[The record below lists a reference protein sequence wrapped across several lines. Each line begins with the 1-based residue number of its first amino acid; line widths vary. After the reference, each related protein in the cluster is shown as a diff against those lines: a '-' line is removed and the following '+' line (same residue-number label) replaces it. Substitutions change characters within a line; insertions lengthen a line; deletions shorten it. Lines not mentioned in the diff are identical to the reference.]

1 MEISKETRKHLMQI
15 IAFGI
20 LLYCGIQNFDVVINA
35 VRFVLSLIMPFLIGG
50 AIAFVLNVPMKK
62 IEKHLFAKST
72 KFEKFRRPAA
82 YVLTLACVIGII
94 VLAVVVIVPEL
105 GNTFS
110 IIAAQIPKT
119 FNKLSKWLATIPE
132 TYPAL
137 EPAIAELNIDW
148 NSVSKTAVD
157 LVQSVGGGL
166 FDSGVGIFSG
176 IVNGVATF
184 FIAFVF
190 SVYILFQ
197 KEKLGRQIRQIMYAL
212 LPDKVT
218 EKVLEVTFL
227 SSQIFSN
234 FLSGQCLEAVILGS
248 MFVVAMSIFR
258 LPYALLI
265 GVTIAITALIPIFGA
280 FIGCAVGFLL
290 IVMVNPIQAL
300 WFVALFLVLQQ
311 LEGNLIY
318 PHVVGSSVGLPS
330 IWVLVAVTLG
340 ADLFGI
346 GGILIFIP
354 LCSVIYSLFRKF
366 VKERLKKRGKVLEE
380 MESGVDNE
388 VQKEAAK

>member
-1 MEISKETRKHLMQI
+1 MQI

-72 KFEKFRRPAA
+72 KFEKFRRPTA